1 MNAKYDLI
9 EVQRTEDSSKKHLIR
24 AKGKFKTF
32 WEILMLSFS
41 LWIAL
46 IVPLEV
52 SFLSEYTEEYNW
64 MDVQSIA
71 IDVLFITDIVLNFHT
86 SVVDHDK
93 GVEIL
98 DKRSIAKNYIW
109 KGSFF
114 LDLISSIPWSII
126 SFFFSGIKA
135 GNLLR
140 LFRLTRLTKLVS
152 KFKFSKKQK
161 DSLKLVYLFMIAIII
176 DHCCTCLWY
185 SITAIEERW
194 YPGRDRALGLSIYQ
208 EELFTQ
214 YWMCFYYVSMMM
226 QFGGEVYPITHLET
240 VTCLIFELIGIIL
253 MTIIYGNI
261 IEIVSRGM
269 KDATKL
275 DENLSLLNSIDDRL
289 NLPKKLVEEIT
300 DYFVNIHNSDSFREE
315 LTEFVKSLPP
325 SLSKSVYKYLL
336 SKCLDTHLYLK
347 DLSLGV
353 RYGLLSLVVPEMT
366 NPDQVIAQQGNSA
379 NYLYFIVDGT
389 VEVHLSTRS
398 QKEYL
403 QEKTPITLLRHGEDF
418 GFCGV
423 LNTLG
428 RYTYTAVSQKY
439 NSLLKLDLKKV
450 FQLLDFDLRM
460 VKNYKNKELLLHE
473 THYRKSFDLM
483 KMVPYLNP
491 RNLEESFEIIS
502 TVHREY
508 VPKFTELIRRGEKQY
523 QVFYVEKGTV
533 ALKVISI

>member
-1 MNAKYDLI
+1 
-9 EVQRTEDSSKKHLIR
+9 
-24 AKGKFKTF
+24 
-32 WEILMLSFS
+32 
-41 LWIAL
+41 
-46 IVPLEV
+46 
-52 SFLSEYTEEYNW
+52 
-64 MDVQSIA
+64 
-71 IDVLFITDIVLNFHT
+71 
-86 SVVDHDK
+86 
-93 GVEIL
+93 
-98 DKRSIAKNYIW
+98 
-109 KGSFF
+109 
-114 LDLISSIPWSII
+114 
-126 SFFFSGIKA
+126 
-135 GNLLR
+135 
-140 LFRLTRLTKLVS
+140 
-152 KFKFSKKQK
+152 
-161 DSLKLVYLFMIAIII
+161 
-176 DHCCTCLWY
+176 
-185 SITAIEERW
+185 
-194 YPGRDRALGLSIYQ
+194 
-208 EELFTQ
+208 
-214 YWMCFYYVSMMM
+214 MM
-226 QFGGEVYPITHLET
+226 QFGGEVYPITQLES

-336 SKCLDTHLYLK
+336 SKCLDSHLYLK

-353 RYGLLSLVVPEMT
+353 RYGLLSLVIPEMT

-379 NYLYFIVDGT
+379 NYLYFIIDGT
-389 VEVHLSTRS
+389 VEVHLSTHS
-398 QKEYL
+398 QKDYL
-403 QEKTPITLLRHGEDF
+403 QEKTTIALLRHGEDF

-439 NSLLKLDLKKV
+439 NSLLKLELKKV
-450 FQLLDFDLRM
+450 FELLDFDLRM

-473 THYRKSFDLM
+473 THYRRSFDLM

-508 VPKFTELIRRGEKQY
+508 FPKFTELIRRGEKQY

-533 ALKVISI
+533 ALKYRMKAQDPLIIDYLPRGSVYGLYSFKTQKSIFDLETVEDSIVQTINFSDLEKIQTKVRKLKNFKAIYDGVQKDDYIIKNQSELRKSIIVKYENFHKLVFFEDLKTMHDTPRTLLKVLKGTVLKVMRGVYDKKLEIIRSDQPAAKKKPKYNIFERENILMMTKILKAQKTLLELIENNTLFD